1 MYCVL
6 LESDIHR
13 GVRGAK
19 PPEKK
24 MGIFVV
30 KNEMRMSLGGRC
42 RENFSLNQGGVIN
55 PLFSDL
61 KFSLN

>member
-1 MYCVL
+1 
-6 LESDIHR
+6 
-13 GVRGAK
+13 
-19 PPEKK
+19 
-24 MGIFVV
+24 MGTFGV

-61 KFSLN
+61 KFSLNQGGLLNGPV